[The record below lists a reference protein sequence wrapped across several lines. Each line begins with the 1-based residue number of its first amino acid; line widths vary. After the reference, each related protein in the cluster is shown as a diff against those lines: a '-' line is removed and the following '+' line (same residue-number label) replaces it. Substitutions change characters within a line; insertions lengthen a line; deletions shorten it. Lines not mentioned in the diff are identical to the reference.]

1 MKPSPFPL
9 PVLLSIALAALS
21 TNAVANT
28 VFKCRNQQ
36 GALVYQDSPCE
47 QATVTQWNTN
57 AYVPPPAKP
66 EADADAYYV
75 SAKKGMGGVY
85 RLDGEIN
92 GIAVNMVIDTG
103 AAFLSIPAQMAE
115 QLKLKKGSAHN
126 LMSANGVVQGYDTT
140 VKSLKI
146 GRMIISNVSAVI
158 SPNTA
163 GVLLGQSVLGSLK
176 VVQTKDELRLFA
188 PQ

>member
-1 MKPSPFPL
+1 MKNPSP
-9 PVLLSIALAALS
+9 LLFIALLLPSPGFAD
-21 TNAVANT
+21 T
-28 VFKCRNQQ
+28 VFKCKNRE

-47 QATVTQWNTN
+47 QATVDQWHTN
-57 AYVPPPAKP
+57 AYVPPPEKSKG
-66 EADADAYYV
+66 DGYYV
-75 SAKKGMGGVY
+75 SAKKGVGGVY

-92 GIAVNMVIDTG
+92 GVAVNMVIDTG
-103 AAFLSIPAQMAE
+103 AAFLSIPSDLAQK
-115 QLKLKKGSAHN
+115 LNLKKGNAHN
-126 LMSANGVVQGYDTT
+126 LMSANGPVQGYETT

-146 GRMIISNVSAVI
+146 GRMVITNIPAVV

-176 VVQTKDELRLFA
+176 VEQMKDELRLYA

>member
-1 MKPSPFPL
+1 MQPSLFQL
-9 PVLLSIALAALS
+9 PVLLSITLAAFATNALAD
-21 TNAVANT
+21 T
-28 VFKCRNQQ
+28 VFKCKNQQ

-47 QATVTQWNTN
+47 QATVTQWNTK

-66 EADADAYYV
+66 EADAYYV

-103 AAFLSIPAQMAE
+103 AAFLSIPSQMAE
-115 QLKLKKGSAHN
+115 QLKLKKGNAHN
-126 LMSANGVVQGYDTT
+126 LMSANGVVQGYETT

-146 GRMIISNVSAVI
+146 GRMIISNVSAVV

-163 GVLLGQSVLGSLK
+163 GILLGQSVLGSLK
-176 VVQTKDELRLFA
+176 VVQAKDELRLFA

>member
-1 MKPSPFPL
+1 MKPSPFTL
-9 PVLLSIALAALS
+9 PVLLSIALTALS
-21 TNAVANT
+21 TNAVADT

-66 EADADAYYV
+66 EADAYYV
-75 SAKKGMGGVY
+75 SAKKGRVGVY

-92 GIAVNMVIDTG
+92 GVAVNMLIDTG
-103 AAFLSIPAQMAE
+103 ASFLSIPSQMAE

-126 LMSANGVVQGYDTT
+126 LMSSNGVVQGYETT

-158 SPNTA
+158 SLNT
-163 GVLLGQSVLGSLK
+163 GGILLGQSVLGSLK